1 MMLIDLLLNHPN
13 GDHIVYRGTGVV
25 TVRDLQTMC
34 QSTARSLRDMNV
46 GPGDRVVLIGNDSAE
61 WAATFWALVLLGAH
75 AVILHANM
83 PQEHVNNVIKKHR
96 VKLVCTDQSRF
107 DDVAVFDIKS
117 KVKSN
122 IGQPIAPFDH
132 KSNTLLSWPSS
143 GTNGT
148 FKLIEHTNA
157 SLCAATMSLDN
168 YASSR
173 EVHRG
178 DVIFCGAKMSFG
190 LGWLFNVL
198 GCLHLHITSVIGTGL
213 AELRSFSAIAEKHQV
228 QHVVVTPYILDIIHR
243 TSMCLPDSV
252 RTICTS
258 AEPLPDR
265 LIADIKQKFS
275 IDVTNIYG
283 LCELFI
289 VTMADQDRSSNSAGK
304 VVNGVNYRLISD
316 DGNVIGLTGCG
327 ILQIKSGSQFVGYLD
342 DPESTRQVLRDGW
355 VHTNDMVDVLE
366 DGEVIFLGRANSCI
380 KVKGHWVSL
389 LEIEQAI
396 SQISGIN
403 DCVVVKSTDSQ
414 GFDSISAFV
423 VVDNNSDLRCV
434 DTIRDRL
441 RRDLGKKYLMPSD
454 IYLIDEIPRTVNLKK
469 LRNISAMNQ
478 WLEQRNM
485 I

>member
-1 MMLIDLLLNHPN
+1 
-13 GDHIVYRGTGVV
+13 
-25 TVRDLQTMC
+25 
-34 QSTARSLRDMNV
+34 
-46 GPGDRVVLIGNDSAE
+46 
-61 WAATFWALVLLGAH
+61 
-75 AVILHANM
+75 
-83 PQEHVNNVIKKHR
+83 
-96 VKLVCTDQSRF
+96 
-107 DDVAVFDIKS
+107 
-117 KVKSN
+117 
-122 IGQPIAPFDH
+122 
-132 KSNTLLSWPSS
+132 
-143 GTNGT
+143 
-148 FKLIEHTNA
+148 
-157 SLCAATMSLDN
+157 
-168 YASSR
+168 
-173 EVHRG
+173 
-178 DVIFCGAKMSFG
+178 
-190 LGWLFNVL
+190 
-198 GCLHLHITSVIGTGL
+198 
-213 AELRSFSAIAEKHQV
+213 
-228 QHVVVTPYILDIIHR
+228 
-243 TSMCLPDSV
+243 
-252 RTICTS
+252 
-258 AEPLPDR
+258 
-265 LIADIKQKFS
+265 
-275 IDVTNIYG
+275 
-283 LCELFI
+283 
-289 VTMADQDRSSNSAGK
+289 
-304 VVNGVNYRLISD
+304 LISD

-423 VVDNNSDLRCV
+423 VVDDNSDLICV

-454 IYLIDEIPRTVNLKK
+454 IYLINEIPRTVNLKK